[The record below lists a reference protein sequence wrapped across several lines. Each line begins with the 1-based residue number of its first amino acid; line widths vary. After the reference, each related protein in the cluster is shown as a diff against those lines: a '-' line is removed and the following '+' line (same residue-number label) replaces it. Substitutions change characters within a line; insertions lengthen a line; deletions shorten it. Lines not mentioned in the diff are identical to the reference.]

1 MTNSK
6 RVAFTPQPEGRGFSA
21 TNLLIKQY
29 NMGKHLWA
37 KGFFVSTAGYISEDT
52 VKRYIEKQ
60 KQQDRIH
67 QWNKAHPKGKQKT
80 IGG

>member
-1 MTNSK
+1 
-6 RVAFTPQPEGRGFSA
+6 
-21 TNLLIKQY
+21 LIEKY
-29 NMGKHLWA
+29 KLGNHLWA

-67 QWNKAHPKGKQKT
+67 QWNKAHPTGRQGQL
-80 IGG
+80 GG